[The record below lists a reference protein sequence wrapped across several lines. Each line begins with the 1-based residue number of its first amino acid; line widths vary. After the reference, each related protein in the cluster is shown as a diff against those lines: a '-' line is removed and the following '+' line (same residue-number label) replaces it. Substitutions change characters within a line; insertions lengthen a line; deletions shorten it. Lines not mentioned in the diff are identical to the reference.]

1 MFPSVEK
8 LYNYSWLLTIGTLP
22 DSCSCLAATNTLP
35 GAHSKYSGT
44 CWNCS
49 CQIQKHVFKWN
60 LITHIL
66 PLWIYCISGVQRTL
80 LYASRVK
87 ARLASVGSRNSI
99 MAVSPEGGSSTRPK
113 EPWAENSSS
122 NSADATPAG
131 RFFTRITV
139 VLLGAAACKHPVHEE
154 TAENNWEI
162 FFFF

>member
-1 MFPSVEK
+1 MESYYTRSAFMD
-8 LYNYSWLLTIGTLP
+8 I
-22 DSCSCLAATNTLP
+22 
-35 GAHSKYSGT
+35 
-44 CWNCS
+44 
-49 CQIQKHVFKWN
+49 
-60 LITHIL
+60 
-66 PLWIYCISGVQRTL
+66 QRTL

-87 ARLASVGSRNSI
+87 ARLASVGSRNST

-139 VLLGAAACKHPVHEE
+139 VLLGAAACTHPIHEG

-162 FFFF
+162 FFFLDDSDRILPDHITHLAEGVQADTVG